1 MPSLKLKCCFQT
13 VVTAA
18 LYAYS
23 SLYCM
28 KSACEEN
35 LSVSCCYPMLPSVQ
49 TKDCHMRF
57 TDRYLQERKVEKNQC
72 CQPCQ
77 HVLGFMGCL
86 SKPKTEKVANLGCSG
101 WSWIKKELRYRSG
114 GGGWPEQEEEE
125 GQWEVTEGERSH
137 QSRQHCW
144 FSLFK
149 VTALTDTTRPGGCL
163 QDQMLLPL
171 RGSKW
176 QFCMA
181 LDKMH
186 HTAGENLQG

>member
-1 MPSLKLKCCFQT
+1 MPAKRIWVCPAAIQCCRQCKKIVIWDLLT
-13 VVTAA
+13 DI
-18 LYAYS
+18 S
-23 SLYCM
+23 RKEKWK
-28 KSACEEN
+28 KS
-35 LSVSCCYPMLPSVQ
+35 
-49 TKDCHMRF
+49 
-57 TDRYLQERKVEKNQC
+57 KNQC
-72 CQPCQ
+72 WQPCQ

-86 SKPKTEKVANLGCSG
+86 SKPKSEKVANLGCSG